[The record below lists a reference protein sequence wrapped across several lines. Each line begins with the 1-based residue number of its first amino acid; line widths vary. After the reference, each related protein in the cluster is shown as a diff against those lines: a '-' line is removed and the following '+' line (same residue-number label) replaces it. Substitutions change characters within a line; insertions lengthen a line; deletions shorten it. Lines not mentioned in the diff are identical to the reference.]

1 MQPVLVRT
9 DKSACT
15 GFLLP
20 SLQLSLLVPPPA
32 PAPSPALPP
41 APSPCRH
48 KYCRIY
54 LCRLHLQFAIAHK
67 LQAPL
72 PLSPSFSLL
81 FPPFPPSS
89 YQLRPTVLSLQLG
102 QLTLLPGSYWAAGSA
117 WLNGCTRCRLTRA
130 PPWPNPPPPRSFP
143 TTSASAAHCFS
154 CVQGCLD
161 DDYHVTCHHSML
173 L

>member
-20 SLQLSLLVPPPA
+20 SLLLSLLVPPPA
-32 PAPSPALPP
+32 PAPSPALPS

-54 LCRLHLQFAIAHK
+54 LCRLHLHFAIAHK
-67 LQAPL
+67 LQAPP
-72 PLSPSFSLL
+72 PLSPSFFLY
-81 FPPFPPSS
+81 FPPSS
-89 YQLRPTVLSLQLG
+89 CQLRPTVLSLQLG
-102 QLTLLPGSYWAAGSA
+102 QLTLLPGSSWAAGSA

-130 PPWPNPPPPRSFP
+130 PPCLTLPPALAPLPQP
-143 TTSASAAHCFS
+143 
-154 CVQGCLD
+154 VQ
-161 DDYHVTCHHSML
+161 HTV
-173 L
+173 